1 MEDFR
6 FEIGI
11 EIGDLTAQL
20 SASQISNHQS
30 PLVFAM
36 FRVKA
41 LFLQL

>member
-20 SASQISNHQS
+20 SASQISNHQ
-30 PLVFAM
+30 PDRF
-36 FRVKA
+36 
-41 LFLQL
+41 LF